1 LNAFARLQVAFGESV
16 ALARPSFDALRPRE
30 GEIHHAARAI
40 LNVVVQQA
48 VVFEG
53 KVARPPPIYPSR
65 DEHRAA
71 QLS

>member
-30 GEIHHAARAI
+30 GE
-40 LNVVVQQA
+40 NVVVQQA

-53 KVARPPPIYPSR
+53 KVARPPLIYPSR
-65 DEHRAA
+65 DEHRAV